1 MEISRIIRIGVFD
14 LNNSPSIVV
23 FIIVA
28 FASAI
33 ILIMK
38 KDTLPER
45 LKRTMAIVAL
55 MMVCLAFILLLYSF
69 FTM

>member
-1 MEISRIIRIGVFD
+1 M
-14 LNNSPSIVV
+14 NNSSSIVV

-28 FASAI
+28 FAGAI

-38 KDTLPER
+38 RDTLPVK
-45 LKRTMAIVAL
+45 LKRPMAIFAL
-55 MMVCLAFILLLYSF
+55 VMVCLAFILLLYSF